1 MIEKGIVTSLDGD
14 YAIVKVNKKEE
25 CAKCGLCLF
34 PKNADSIKF
43 RAENGV
49 RAKVDDIVEIETKER
64 AKTLGIV
71 LVFGVPLILVIAS
84 LVLGYIFIKNE
95 ITCLL
100 VTLGVVV
107 VWFFIL
113 SIIDKKIKNSLKF
126 SSTIKGIITKMEK
139 GEF

>member
-14 YAIVKVNKKEE
+14 YAIVKVNKKDE

-34 PKNADSIKF
+34 PKNADSINF

-49 RAKVDDIVEIETKER
+49 GAKVNDIVEIETKER

-84 LVLGYIFIKNE
+84 LILGYIFIKNE

-100 VTLGVVV
+100 VTLGVVI

-113 SIIDKKIKNSLKF
+113 SIIDRKIKNSLKF
-126 SSTIKGIITKMEK
+126 SSKIKEIINKMEK
-139 GEF
+139 GEL

>member
-14 YAIVKVNKKEE
+14 YAIVKVNKKDE

-34 PKNADSIKF
+34 PKNADSINF

-49 RAKVDDIVEIETKER
+49 GAKVNDIVEIETKER

-84 LVLGYIFIKNE
+84 LILGYIFIKNE

-100 VTLGVVV
+100 VSLGVVI

-113 SIIDKKIKNSLKF
+113 SIIDRKIKNSLKF
-126 SSTIKGIITKMEK
+126 SSKIKEIINKMEK
-139 GEF
+139 GEL

>member
-1 MIEKGIVTSLDGD
+1 MIEKGIVTSIDGD
-14 YAIVKVNKKEE
+14 YAIVKVNKKDE

-34 PKNADSIKF
+34 PKNADSINF

-49 RAKVDDIVEIETKER
+49 GAKVNDIVEIETKER

-84 LVLGYIFIKNE
+84 LILGYIFIKNE

-100 VTLGVVV
+100 VTLGVVI

-113 SIIDKKIKNSLKF
+113 SIIDRKIKNSLKF
-126 SSTIKGIITKMEK
+126 SSKIKEIINKMEK
-139 GEF
+139 GEL